1 MNSMVLGSPLELK
14 KVETAVSKHLG
25 IRPKIRERGNS
36 AKVWVKTASSET
48 IIVFFVFLDLHVV
61 WWFCE
66 VSVFIFLVIS
76 LPRCQQYHLTYIF
89 LNFCSG

>member
-14 KVETAVSKHLG
+14 KVETAVSKYLG
-25 IRPKIRERGNS
+25 IRPKITGKDNS
-36 AKVWVKTASSET
+36 AKVCVKTASSET

-66 VSVFIFLVIS
+66 VSVFICLVIS
-76 LPRCQQYHLTYIF
+76 VPRSQQLHLTYIF